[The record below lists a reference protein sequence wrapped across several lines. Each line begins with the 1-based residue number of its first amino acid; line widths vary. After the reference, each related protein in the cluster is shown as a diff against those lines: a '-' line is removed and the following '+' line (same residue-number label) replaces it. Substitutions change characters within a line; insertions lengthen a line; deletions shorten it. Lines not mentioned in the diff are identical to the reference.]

1 MSVGV
6 HDKAQDDGRNVDLY
20 VFEDAFIPSRSEP
33 SDVQQKKEAQLGI
46 KSIDIEEEASH
57 D

>member
-1 MSVGV
+1 MTKLRRMDTTWIFMCLKT
-6 HDKAQDDGRNVDLY
+6 HDLSQA
-20 VFEDAFIPSRSEP
+20 AARSEP

>member
-1 MSVGV
+1 MSEGV